1 MLNLRNTL
9 LYKKHAMTT
18 ETTGVPATMQAI
30 EIREPGEPE
39 VLQLTTRPTPVPA
52 EDEVLIRVAAAGVNR
67 PDCLQRRGLY
77 PPPKGASDLPGL
89 EVAGVIAATGS
100 KVKSFMVG
108 ERVCALLAGGGY
120 AEYCAVPAVQCLPV
134 PQGITLSDA
143 AAIPETF
150 FTVWTN
156 VFELGHLQAGERLL
170 VHGGASGIG
179 TTAIQLA
186 KALGAEVYATA
197 GSDTKTQLC
206 KQLGATQAVNYN
218 NEDFLEV
225 IKPMT
230 EGCGIDVI
238 FDIVGGSYLEKN
250 IKLLGTNGRLVVIG
264 ILGGAKGTLNLGLV
278 LSKKITVT
286 GSTLRARA
294 PEAKGQIA
302 QALHEHIWPLL
313 ENGTV
318 KPIIQSTLPLKDAA
332 HAHELIEANDTAGKL
347 VLIVDPTL
355 ANLNSNNQT
364 GAI

>member
-1 MLNLRNTL
+1 
-9 LYKKHAMTT
+9 MTA
-18 ETTGVPATMQAI
+18 ETTGVPDTMQVI
-30 EIREPGEPE
+30 EIREPGDPE
-39 VLQLTTRPTPVPA
+39 VLQLSTRPTPTPA
-52 EDEVLIRVAAAGVNR
+52 ADEILIKVAAAGVNR

-89 EVAGVIAATGS
+89 EVAGLIAAVGNE
-100 KVKSFMVG
+100 VKSLAVG

-134 PQGITLSDA
+134 PQGISLSEA

-156 VFELGHLQAGERLL
+156 VFELGRLQAGEQLL

-186 KALGAEVYATA
+186 RALGAEVYATA
-197 GSDTKTQLC
+197 GSDTKAQLC
-206 KQLGATQAVNYN
+206 EQLGAVRAVNYR
-218 NEDFLEV
+218 NEEFLEV

-230 EGCGIDVI
+230 KDKGIDVI
-238 FDIVGGSYLEKN
+238 FDIVGGSYLEQN
-250 IKLLGTNGRLVVIG
+250 IKLLATGGRLVVIG

-286 GSTLRARA
+286 GSTLRART
-294 PEAKGQIA
+294 PEAKGKIA
-302 QALHEHIWPLL
+302 QALHKHVWPLL
-313 ENGTV
+313 ENGAV
-318 KPIIQSTLPLKDAA
+318 KPIIQNSLPLKDAA

-347 VLIVDPTL
+347 VLIVDPML
-355 ANLNSNNQT
+355 ADHDITTQAGT
-364 GAI
+364 T